1 MPADGHVIFLVADS
15 LRYDSAHLAGQATLP
30 YTESRS
36 TRFSQM
42 RSAGCWT
49 LPATGSMFTGLLP
62 SEHGAT
68 TQTRDISR
76 DVPTV
81 AERYR
86 DAGYRTVQITA
97 NPATTHIFGLDRG
110 FDEVH
115 RVWTLADRRHGL
127 VDTILSILARPR
139 IRRKLLTDTE
149 DFVAGRLAEDVNAA
163 RSWMQSNA
171 EMQFDMARRI
181 LRECENRGQK
191 AFLFI
196 NLMESHFPYHIAD
209 TFEPSRDG
217 VIWRA
222 KEIVSLFHLANQTR
236 LTVDRE
242 VIAPPMLLAL
252 RDRQRRAWNRLA
264 PMIDAFLQEMHEDT
278 GNHVFFGSDH
288 GDNFGEQN
296 WEYHFSNVNDAGT
309 HVLFHALPPD
319 AEPRTIHTPVS
330 ARHIHGTLLA
340 AGQLDTPD
348 DPVDVVAEP
357 ERSLPIQESYWYN
370 KDNKTLPQYR
380 FNQFAF
386 IADHHKYVLRNT
398 QWLRSRIAG
407 DQAESLFEVLPPDAC
422 PVHDV
427 ELDPELRTTLLGHFD
442 HFLAYSRRV
451 GTGR

>member
-1 MPADGHVIFLVADS
+1 MGGQGHIVLLIADS
-15 LRYDSAHLAGQATLP
+15 LRYDSASLHGQARLP
-30 YTESRS
+30 YIDSRS
-36 TRFSQM
+36 VQFTQM

-68 TQTRDISR
+68 TQTRDLR
-76 DVPTV
+76 EDVPTL
-81 AERYR
+81 AEHLR
-86 DAGYRTVQITA
+86 DAGFRTIQITA

-110 FDEVH
+110 FDEIH
-115 RVWTLADRRHGL
+115 RVWTLAPRRHGL
-127 VDTILSILARPR
+127 ADTILSILARPR

-171 EMQFDMARRI
+171 EMQFDLAREAMRS
-181 LRECENRGQK
+181 LDRRGQRG
-191 AFLFI
+191 FLFI

-222 KEIVSLFHLANQTR
+222 REIVSLFHLANQTR

-242 VIAPPMLLAL
+242 VISAQMLMAL

-264 PMIDAFLQEMHEDT
+264 PMIDGFVEELHAGGGHQ
-278 GNHVFFGSDH
+278 VFFGSDH

-309 HVLFHALPPD
+309 RVVFHALPRETEARRID
-319 AEPRTIHTPVS
+319 VPVS
-330 ARHIHGTLLA
+330 ARDIFGMLLGA
-340 AGQLDTPD
+340 AGHREAPQHV
-348 DPVDVVAEP
+348 DPLSEP
-357 ERSLPIQESYWYN
+357 ERSLPVQESYWYN
-370 KDNKTLPQYR
+370 KDNKTLPHFR

-386 IADHHKYVLRNT
+386 IEGQHKYVRRNQ
-398 QWLRSRIAG
+398 QWLRSRIAEQS
-407 DQAESLFEVLPPDAC
+407 DESPFEVLVPEFDPFTDLDWDPDRREAI
-422 PVHDV
+422 
-427 ELDPELRTTLLGHFD
+427 R
-442 HFLAYSRRV
+442 SRFEHHAAFSLRV
-451 GTGR
+451 GTGS